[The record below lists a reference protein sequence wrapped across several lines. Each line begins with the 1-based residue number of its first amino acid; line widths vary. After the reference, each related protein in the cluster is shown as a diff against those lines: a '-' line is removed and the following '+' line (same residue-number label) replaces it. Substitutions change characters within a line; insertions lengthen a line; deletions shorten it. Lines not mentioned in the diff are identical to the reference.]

1 MKNHYLFIASDS
13 ENPSYYGAYIMHHPT
28 RSNAEL
34 KADFH
39 RLRDIHI
46 KNSREWCIGDIMRD
60 MENHGWKIVDMPE
73 VNVTY

>member
-1 MKNHYLFIASDS
+1 
-13 ENPSYYGAYIMHHPT
+13 MHHPT

-34 KADFH
+34 KADFY
-39 RLRDIHI
+39 RLRDIHR
-46 KNSREWCIGDIMRD
+46 KNSREWCIGDVMRD